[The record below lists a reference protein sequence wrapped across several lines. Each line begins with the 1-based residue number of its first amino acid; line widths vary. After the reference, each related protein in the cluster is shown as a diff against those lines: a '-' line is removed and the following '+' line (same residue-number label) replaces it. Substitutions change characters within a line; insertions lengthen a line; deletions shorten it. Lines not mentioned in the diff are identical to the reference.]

1 MKLQSIGM
9 TVAAVVMLVGA
20 TMARAAG
27 VPVAIQTT
35 SIRAIQTYEIGQ
47 SATDPVYLLLTGT
60 AAGKPIDARIPEG
73 GQTLPAGAKQPA
85 VNSDKPLT
93 LWKGDLDNNQYVL
106 LTVTLMQGKGQ
117 DQAKTKDFLAKIQA
131 ADKGVSELSK
141 PTLSSAD
148 DLKKLAEDMVK
159 AHQAVIKDIKKTF
172 SREQKTDH
180 YGAQF
185 AIIVWN
191 NNGKL
196 MKRLDPVGLTFGQ
209 HYGNDEKIYTKLKNT
224 RNNVLVKD
232 AQGQWGEQQMEP
244 LNDDQTAIRVKGL
257 ETEWVKQSAGNP
269 IRHVTDYLIEIQVL
283 GPDNKPLT
291 WNTEDE
297 QTGIDAIHTYWNYAD

>member
-1 MKLQSIGM
+1 MKLRSIGVAVCLAIFM
-9 TVAAVVMLVGA
+9 TAI
-20 TMARAAG
+20 RAAG
-27 VPVAIQTT
+27 VPVTIQTT
-35 SIRAIQTYEIGQ
+35 SIHGIQTYEMGQ
-47 SATDPVYLLLTGT
+47 NATDQVYLLLNGT
-60 AAGKPIDARIPEG
+60 TAGKPIDARLPQG
-73 GQTLPAGAKQPA
+73 NATLPAGEKQPA
-85 VNSDKPLT
+85 VDSDKPLT

-117 DQAKTKDFLAKIQA
+117 DQAKTKDYVGKIQA
-131 ADKGVSELSK
+131 ADKGVAELSK

-148 DLKKLAEDMVK
+148 DLKKLAEDTVK

-172 SREQKTDH
+172 SRDQKTDH

-185 AIIVWN
+185 TIIVWN

-196 MKRLDPVGLTFGQ
+196 VKRLDPVGLTFGQ

-224 RNNVLVKD
+224 RNNVMVKD
-232 AQGQWGEQQMEP
+232 AQGQWGQQQMEP

>member
-1 MKLQSIGM
+1 MKLRSIALALW
-9 TVAAVVMLVGA
+9 VALA
-20 TMARAAG
+20 TTALARAAG
-27 VPVAIQTT
+27 VPVTIQTT
-35 SIRAIQTYEIGQ
+35 SIRAIQTYTMGQ
-47 SATDPVYLLLTGT
+47 GATDQVYLLLTGT
-60 AAGKPIDARIPEG
+60 AAGKAIDARVPDG
-73 GQTLPAGAKQPA
+73 TQTLSAGPKQPA
-85 VNSDKPLT
+85 VDSAKPLT
-93 LWKGDLDNNQYVL
+93 LWKGDLDNNQYVF

-117 DQAKTKDFLAKIQA
+117 DQAKTKDLTSKLEA
-131 ADKGVSELSK
+131 ADKGVSSLGK

-148 DLKKLAEDMVK
+148 DLKKLAEDVVK
-159 AHQAVIKDIKKTF
+159 AHQTVIKDIKKTF
-172 SREQKTDH
+172 SREQNTDH

-185 AIIVWN
+185 MLIVWN

-196 MKRLDPVGLTFGQ
+196 VKRLDPVGLTFGQ

-257 ETEWVKQSAGNP
+257 ETEWVKQSTGNP